1 MFYAR
6 IKFKAMDI
14 KEVELIT
21 SKISSIDPERKQV
34 VLNHLKMF
42 RYKQAIA
49 EIQNALEHP
58 VFC

>member
-1 MFYAR
+1 
-6 IKFKAMDI
+6 MDI